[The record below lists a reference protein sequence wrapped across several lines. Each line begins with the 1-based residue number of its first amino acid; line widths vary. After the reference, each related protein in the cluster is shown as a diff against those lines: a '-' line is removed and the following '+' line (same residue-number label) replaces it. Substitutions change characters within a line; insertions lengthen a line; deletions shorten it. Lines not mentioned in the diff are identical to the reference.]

1 MAEQTHSHHH
11 HHHHH
16 KIDGATRF
24 KRNSLRALKRR
35 KIIARWAWYALV
47 ATAIIMAIA
56 VVVVYNIQ

>member
-1 MAEQTHSHHH
+1 M
-11 HHHHH
+11 
-16 KIDGATRF
+16 DDATRF

-35 KIIARWAWYALV
+35 MIITRWAWYALV

>member
-1 MAEQTHSHHH
+1 M
-11 HHHHH
+11 
-16 KIDGATRF
+16 DGATRF

-35 KIIARWAWYALV
+35 KIITRWAWYALV